1 MIEIAPAIDS
11 DREWAAHLMAGS
23 EPWVTLGR
31 GLEACRAACR
41 RSELVMFVA
50 REDGAPVGFVLAN
63 PRGVAGAPYIASIA
77 VSEAARGR
85 RIGAGLL
92 GHAADHFRA
101 EARHLFLC
109 VSSFN
114 AGARRFYERL
124 GWKAVGELE
133 DFVIEG
139 ASEILMHLRLRR

>member
-1 MIEIAPAIDS
+1 MIEIAPAVDS
-11 DREWAAHLMAGS
+11 DREWAACLMARS

-31 GLEACRAACR
+31 GLEACRAACQR
-41 RSELVMFVA
+41 PEFLMFVA
-50 REDGAPVGFVLAN
+50 RESDAPVGFVLAN

-77 VSEAARGR
+77 VDEAARGR
-85 RIGAGLL
+85 GIGARLL
-92 GHAADHFRA
+92 AHAGDHFRA

-114 AGARRFYERL
+114 TGARRFYERL
-124 GWKAVGELE
+124 GWSAVGDLE
-133 DFVIEG
+133 DFIIEG

>member
-1 MIEIAPAIDS
+1 VIEIAPAIDS
-11 DREWAAHLMAGS
+11 DREWAAHLMAAS

-41 RSELVMFVA
+41 RPELLMFVA
-50 REDGAPVGFVLAN
+50 REDGAPTGFVLAN

-85 RIGAGLL
+85 GIGARLL
-92 GHAADHFRA
+92 DHAAQHFRA

-133 DFVIEG
+133 EFVIEG